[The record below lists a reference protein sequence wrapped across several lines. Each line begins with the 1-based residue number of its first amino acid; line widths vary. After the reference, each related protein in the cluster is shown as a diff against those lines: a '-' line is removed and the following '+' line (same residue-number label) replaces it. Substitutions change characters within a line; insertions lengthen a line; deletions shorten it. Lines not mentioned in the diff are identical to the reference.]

1 MHQARYTLGGFTLIE
16 LIIAMVITSVLL
28 MISLPAYQQQ
38 LVRARRALARA
49 ELQEVA
55 VRQEQYFLDHR
66 RYASSLRDL
75 GYPDDPMVLDEQG
88 NNLPGSAGGIYR
100 IELSMLDDVYT
111 VYASTHTAH
120 PGDPH
125 CGRLSVSALGVK
137 GISGRGTLNECW

>member
-1 MHQARYTLGGFTLIE
+1 MHQAKFALRGFTLIE

-55 VRQEQYFLDHR
+55 MRQEQYFLDHR

-88 NNLPGSAGGIYR
+88 NNLPDSEGGIYR
-100 IELSMLDDVYT
+100 IELSMLDDAYT

-120 PGDPH
+120 PGDPR
-125 CGRLSVSALGVK
+125 CGRLSFSALGVK
-137 GISGRGTLNECW
+137 GFSGSGTLNDCW

>member
-55 VRQEQYFLDHR
+55 MRQEQYFLDHR

-88 NNLPGSAGGIYR
+88 NNLPDSEGGIYR
-100 IELSMLDDVYT
+100 IEMSMLNDVYT
-111 VYASTHTAH
+111 VT
-120 PGDPH
+120 P
-125 CGRLSVSALGVK
+125 RLTGPTPVTRVVAGSVSARWESRV
-137 GISGRGTLNECW
+137 SPAVAH

>member
-28 MISLPAYQQQ
+28 MISLPAYQHQ

-55 VRQEQYFLDHR
+55 MRQEQYFLDHR

-88 NNLPGSAGGIYR
+88 NNLPDSEGGIYR
-100 IELSMLDDVYT
+100 IEMSMLDDVYT
-111 VYASTHTAH
+111 VYASTHRAH
-120 PGDPH
+120 PGDPR
-125 CGRLSVSALGVK
+125 CGRLSFSALGVK
-137 GISGRGTLNECW
+137 GISGSGTLNECW